1 MVSLIIPNW
10 LASSLVL
17 MAHNPV
23 FKQWL
28 LNQQGFPGSS
38 DHIESA
44 CNAGDQVQC
53 LEVGRYPGEGN
64 GNPLQFS
71 CLENPKDRGAWQ
83 ASVHGV
89 TESDMTEQLT
99 LLLLWISKDST
110 VTVKTKQWN
119 LMTSD
124 SATLCNSLEVLFVK
138 LEPSRRCNGLPR
150 F

>member
-38 DHIESA
+38 DRIESA

-53 LEVGRYPGEGN
+53 LGWEDTLEKGMATHSSFRAWRIPRTEEPGR
-64 GNPLQFS
+64 LQS
-71 CLENPKDRGAWQ
+71 MGSQ
-83 ASVHGV
+83 
-89 TESDMTEQLT
+89 
-99 LLLLWISKDST
+99 
-110 VTVKTKQWN
+110 
-119 LMTSD
+119 
-124 SATLCNSLEVLFVK
+124 
-138 LEPSRRCNGLPR
+138 SRTRLSN
-150 F
+150 